1 MENTKNRH
9 LLKNFQLG
17 LMKYFLLCSLSL
29 LIIQDVS
36 SATDMEC
43 EIRSSCFP
51 SSGCLHNKP
60 MIVDPG
66 SNITL
71 NCSIV
76 TGGLVQGI
84 TWEKAKNITGSSDL
98 VLQQSNSKNNG
109 KFPCQCTAINFTRAL
124 KIDWKTGTPNDIIQ
138 DKPNELKCVIS
149 GWPLPRAVSW
159 YKDDKLITNGT
170 EGMYHSL
177 EKTAETVYSI
187 LHLPPGREEQEGFYN
202 CSAMNSIPGWSS
214 SISVKIQ
221 MEYSCPSSSSPTI
234 SSSEILAS
242 TFSNV
247 SLTCLIDFDENCP
260 QNQSWYF
267 NDQQAPLESG
277 NKYEVELKETNR
289 KCKREY
295 ILSIFNVS
303 ENDEG
308 KYSCNFIC
316 EYETT
321 TNATIDLKVSAQPPT
336 VSFSE
341 IPKNRSTSTQ
351 SNTVVI
357 QFSSN
362 PGRREWQLPVIILS
376 AASVAVLFMFVV
388 RFVAMK
394 KWTSSY
400 SRTKD
405 GLDEADVI
413 NRLFISFSS
422 KDKDWVTDN
431 LISILEKHSIDY
443 SIHSRDFELGK
454 PIVQNMADNVYC
466 SRQVLIVL
474 SENYLASNFCREEL
488 HMAVQR
494 DVDAGDSSLIL
505 VMINKLKKKQLPAA
519 LRNKNMLDFD
529 KHKKKQDWEQKI
541 LREILEGKTLKTDES
556 V

>member
-1 MENTKNRH
+1 
-9 LLKNFQLG
+9 
-17 LMKYFLLCSLSL
+17 
-29 LIIQDVS
+29 
-36 SATDMEC
+36 MEC

-51 SSGCLHNKP
+51 SSGCLQTKP
-60 MIVDPG
+60 RTVDPG

-84 TWEKAKNITGSSDL
+84 TWEKAKQQLNSSDL
-98 VLQQSNSKNNG
+98 VLQQSYSTNNG

-124 KIDWKTGTPNDIIQ
+124 QIIWVTSTPNVIIKDQ
-138 DKPNELKCVIS
+138 PKELKCIFS
-149 GWPLPRAVSW
+149 GWPLPRTVSW

-170 EGMYHSL
+170 EGMHHSL
-177 EKTAETVYSI
+177 EKKGETVKSICI
-187 LHLPPGREEQEGFYN
+187 LHLPPGREEQEGFYK
-202 CSAMNSIPGWSS
+202 CSATNNITGWSS
-214 SISVKIQ
+214 SDSFKIQ
-221 MEYSCPSSSSPTI
+221 MIYECPLPSSPTI
-234 SSSEILAS
+234 SSAEILTS

-247 SLTCLIDFDENCP
+247 SLTCWIDFDVTCP
-260 QNQSWYF
+260 QYLFWYV

-277 NKYEVELKETNR
+277 EKYNEELKDTKS
-289 KCKREY
+289 KCKKEY
-295 ILSIFNVS
+295 ILSIINVT

-308 KYSCNFIC
+308 TYSCHWLC
-316 EYETT
+316 DHKTT
-321 TNATIDLKVSAQPPT
+321 TKAAIDMKVSPQPPT
-336 VSFSE
+336 E
-341 IPKNRSTSTQ
+341 IQKNRSTSTQ
-351 SNTVVI
+351 SHTVVI

-400 SRTKD
+400 SRTED
-405 GLDEADVI
+405 GLNETDFI

-422 KDKDWVTDN
+422 KDFGWVTDN

-443 SIHSRDFELGK
+443 SIHSRDFELGI

-494 DVDAGDSSLIL
+494 GVDAGDSSLIF

-519 LRNKNMLDFD
+519 LRNKNLLDFD

-541 LREILEGKTLKTDES
+541 LREISEGKTLKAEDR